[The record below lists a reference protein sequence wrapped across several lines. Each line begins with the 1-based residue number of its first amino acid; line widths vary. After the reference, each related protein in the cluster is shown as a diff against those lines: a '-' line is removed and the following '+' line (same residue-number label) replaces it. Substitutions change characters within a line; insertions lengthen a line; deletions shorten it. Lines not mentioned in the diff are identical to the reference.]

1 MTEAIMNGQYDWGL
15 VALSISLAICAS
27 YTALDLA
34 GRTAYAKGHARFVWL
49 SGGAGAMGLGIWAMH
64 YIGMLAFK
72 LPVPVFYNLPI
83 VFFSLLAAVAASA
96 VALFVVSRK
105 ALSRLYLVGGSVA
118 MGTGIVVM
126 HYSGMMA
133 MRLAARMTYDPW
145 VVTISVALAVMV
157 SYAGLHLAF
166 HLREQTGNP
175 AWKRISA
182 AVIMGLAIAAMHY
195 TGMAAV
201 SFHALRAGGMP
212 MGSGDGVSI
221 SSVGITGIAVLSFAV
236 LALTLV
242 GAMSDRRFALQQDAF
257 QSEQERWRL
266 VMSSSREGLFDADLV
281 AGTTFT
287 SPRWM
292 EILGYEP
299 HEEVFSANE
308 KWEDLIHPEDR
319 QRVLDFV
326 AHYLASG
333 EGAMEH
339 EYRMRH
345 RDGTYRWIQ
354 ARSQAIWDET
364 GRPVRLVGSHADI
377 TESKEALAELKASQA
392 RFSAFMDNNPFI
404 AHIKDFEGRIIYTN
418 KTFDKNWA
426 LKPGEYVGRKD
437 TEVWGEAVVED
448 ARQVDAE
455 VLASG
460 VPATVIRSM
469 RMPDGEEHQY
479 LITRFCFPD
488 ASGGKLIGV
497 VSMDITD
504 RARSEERLRSSEA
517 RYRELFERNPLPC
530 LIYTLHDLQIVDV
543 NEAAVKHYG
552 WSREEFLSMPVSSI
566 RLPGDAEAVEAELR
580 ACEEAQKR
588 TSPLRHR
595 RNNQSDIWVELASQE
610 TEVAGVPARLVMAND
625 ITARVEAENELRQ
638 ARDQMENLVVKR
650 TADLQISEF
659 RWRGLVEARP
669 QFVWT
674 TNADGVC
681 DYISNQ
687 WVEYTGV
694 PLEHLLGLGWLKT
707 IHGADHAKVAACWE
721 SANET
726 MTPYE
731 MEYRIRGQDGSYRW
745 FVSRSRPILNA
756 ADGTFSHWI
765 GTSTDIDDQKR
776 SEERLESAVAE
787 RTLALAEARDRA
799 EYAAQAKSSFLAA
812 MSHEI
817 RTPMNGV
824 IGMTTLMLDTLL
836 TSEQQCYV
844 DTIRSSGQAL
854 LAIIND
860 ILDFS
865 KIEAGKMEL
874 ESIEF
879 DLETVLEES
888 LELVAAA
895 AAAKGL
901 ALSLDVAEQVPF
913 SVVGDPGRLRQ
924 ILLNLL
930 SNGVKFT
937 ERGSVSVAVSREAL
951 KDEVMVLR
959 VAVRDT
965 GIGMTPKQQ
974 AGLFE
979 AFTQADRS
987 TTRRFGG
994 TGLGL
999 SIVKRLVELMGG
1011 TIGVSSELGE
1021 GTTFWFNF
1029 CVRNGAVLRDGALAG
1044 QQVLLM
1050 APKKSPSLDVVRR
1063 HLERAGLEVWEMES
1077 GAAAHFAAGQKE
1089 AVVIVDATG
1098 AQSQSD
1104 FRLLANQKR
1113 PILVLGSSAD
1123 WNPGEWP
1130 AHGPSVAYLSK
1141 PVRCVPLLLAVQAA
1155 LSGEVS
1161 QSDETGRPIRERQ
1174 LEKTQILVVEDNR
1187 VNQMIARQLLNK
1199 MGCTV
1204 EIAANGKEA
1213 CAAMQTGSYDLVFM
1227 DCQMPEMDGF
1237 EATRI
1242 IRKRELG
1249 TRRTPIVALTAG
1261 VLKEERDQCYAAGMD
1276 DFLSKPID
1284 RNELE
1289 ATLERWLRH
1298 SMSAG

>member
-1 MTEAIMNGQYDWGL
+1 MSEAIITGRYDWGL
-15 VALSISLAICAS
+15 VVLSISLAICAS

-34 GRTAYAKGHARFVWL
+34 GRTAHAKGRLRVLWL
-49 SGGAGAMGLGIWAMH
+49 TGGACAMGLGIWAMH

-72 LPVPVFYNLPI
+72 LPLPVYYHLSV
-83 VFFSLLAAVAASA
+83 VFVSLLAAIASSA
-96 VALFVVSRK
+96 VALLVVSRK
-105 ALSRLYLVGGSVA
+105 VLSRRYLMAGSAA
-118 MGTGIVVM
+118 MGGGIVAM

-133 MRLAARMTYDPW
+133 MQLAARMIYNPW
-145 VVTISVALAVMV
+145 VVAISVLLAVVV

-166 HLREQTGNP
+166 HLREQNGNP
-175 AWKRISA
+175 AWKRVGA
-182 AVIMGLAIAAMHY
+182 AMIMGLAIAAMHY

-201 SFHALRAGGMP
+201 SFRSIQANEMA
-212 MGSGDGVSI
+212 MGSEGGVSI
-221 SSVGITGIAVLSFAV
+221 SSVGVTGIAVLSFAV

-242 GAMSDRRFALQQDAF
+242 GAMSDRRFALQQNAF

-266 VMSSSREGLFDADLV
+266 VMSSSREGLFDADLTT
-281 AGTTFT
+281 GTTFT

-292 EILGYEP
+292 EILGYAP

-319 QRVLDFV
+319 KRVLDFV
-326 AHYLASG
+326 ANYLAG
-333 EGAMEH
+333 GQGAMEH

-354 ARSQAIWDET
+354 ARSQAIWDES
-364 GRPVRLVGSHADI
+364 GRAVRLVGSHADI
-377 TESKEALAELKASQA
+377 TEAKEAMAELQASRA
-392 RFSAFMDNNPFI
+392 RFAAFMDNNPFI
-404 AHIKDFEGRIIYTN
+404 AHIKDSEGRIIYNN
-418 KTFDKNWA
+418 KTFEKKWS
-426 LKPGEYVGRKD
+426 LQPGEWMGKKD
-437 TEVWGEAVVED
+437 REVWPDAVVQD
-448 ARQVDAE
+448 ARQDDAE

-460 VPATVIRSM
+460 TPLTVTRSM
-469 RMPDGEEHQY
+469 QMPDGEEHQY

-543 NEAAVKHYG
+543 NESAVKHYG
-552 WSREEFLSMPVSSI
+552 WTRDEFLSMPVSSI
-566 RLPGDAEAVEAELR
+566 RLPGEAESVEAELR
-580 ACEEAQKR
+580 ASGEAHRR
-588 TSPLRHR
+588 TSPLQHR
-595 RNNQSDIWVELASQE
+595 RKNKSNIWVELASQE

-638 ARDQMENLVVKR
+638 ARDQMESLVVKR

-659 RWRGLVEARP
+659 RWRGLVEALP

-674 TNADGVC
+674 TNTEGFC

-687 WVEYTGV
+687 WVEFTGV

-721 SANET
+721 AANEALA
-726 MTPYE
+726 PYE
-731 MEYRIRGQDGSYRW
+731 MEYRIRGRDGSYRW
-745 FVSRSRPILNA
+745 FVSRARPIINSV
-756 ADGTFSHWI
+756 DGTLSHWI

-824 IGMTTLMLDTLL
+824 IGMTTLMMDTLL

-888 LELVAAA
+888 MELVTAAA
-895 AAAKGL
+895 MAKGL
-901 ALSLDVAEQVPF
+901 QLSLDVAENVPF

-930 SNGVKFT
+930 SNSVKFT
-937 ERGSVSVAVSREAL
+937 EHGSVSVAVSREAL
-951 KDEVMVLR
+951 HDQVMVLR

-1011 TIGVSSELGE
+1011 TIGVSSEIGH

-1029 CVRNGAVLRDGALAG
+1029 CVKNGAVLPDGAMAG
-1044 QQVLLM
+1044 QHVLLI
-1050 APKKSPSLDVVRR
+1050 APQKSPSLKRVRR
-1063 HLERAGLEVWEMES
+1063 HLERAGLKIWETED
-1077 GAAAHFAAGQKE
+1077 GNLVDVAAHVDDP
-1089 AVVIVDATG
+1089 VVIVDAT
-1098 AQSQSD
+1098 AACSPSD
-1104 FRLLANQKR
+1104 LRLLLNRHR
-1113 PILVLGSSAD
+1113 PVLVLGSAAD

-1130 AHGPSVAYLSK
+1130 PNGPSVAYLSK

-1155 LSGEVS
+1155 LRGEIAAYGNAELPAGARHM
-1161 QSDETGRPIRERQ
+1161 ETTR
-1174 LEKTQILVVEDNR
+1174 ILVVEDNR
-1187 VNQMIARQLLNK
+1187 VNQMIACQLLNK
-1199 MGCTV
+1199 LGCSV
-1204 EIAANGKEA
+1204 EIAVNGREA
-1213 CAAMQTGSYDLVFM
+1213 CAAMESGSYDLVFM

-1237 EATRI
+1237 EATRL

-1249 TRRTPIVALTAG
+1249 KRRTPIVALTAG

-1289 ATLERWLRH
+1289 ATLEKWLRH
-1298 SMSAG
+1298 SVSAG